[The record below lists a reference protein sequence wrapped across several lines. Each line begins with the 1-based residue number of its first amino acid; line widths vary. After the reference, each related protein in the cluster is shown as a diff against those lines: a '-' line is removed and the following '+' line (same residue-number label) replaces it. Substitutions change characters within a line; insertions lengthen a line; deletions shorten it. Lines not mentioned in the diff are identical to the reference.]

1 MNRGLVT
8 VVRHKQDDPRAEN
21 YDQLLIAED
30 KAKASKKGMYSKSA
44 PRLMKRVDYSE
55 TPTKAKTSFHFLKQ
69 QKQFQGIIEY
79 VFSAAHYLI
88 YIPSEN
94 CQFSFTLQGVKAP
107 QNAAKGKPEPF
118 GDESLMYAKYNY
130 LQVLLIHIS
139 YIIAFCTC

>member
-1 MNRGLVT
+1 
-8 VVRHKQDDPRAEN
+8 
-21 YDQLLIAED
+21 
-30 KAKASKKGMYSKSA
+30 
-44 PRLMKRVDYSE
+44 MKRVDYSE